1 MKPVSVP
8 DAPSLLSTL
17 AFSGAAPVPLDVAIA
32 LALERDTEES
42 EAGSVVG
49 EGVDV

>member
-8 DAPSLLSTL
+8 DAPSLLSEL
-17 AFSGAAPVPLDVAIA
+17 AFSGAAPIALDVAMA
-32 LALERDTEES
+32 LALERDTEED
-42 EAGSVVG
+42 EAGYVVG